1 MSPYTDE
8 GPISEEE
15 LAQNRLY
22 PVLERWRASL
32 GDRLAGD
39 WLEWWRSP
47 TVNVA
52 IREPSADEVSIL
64 SREAAEIGWEARI
77 VPARH
82 TASELQDFTKRATA
96 LIARRQPDALISA
109 GPDPSTNK
117 IYVVLR
123 EPDRSLI
130 EELYRS
136 LPQDVMILSI
146 ESGTWT
152 SYVPLA

>member
-1 MSPYTDE
+1 MKKVWRHDVAVNFE
-8 GPISEEE
+8 GSSI
-15 LAQNRLY
+15 
-22 PVLERWRASL
+22 
-32 GDRLAGD
+32 
-39 WLEWWRSP
+39 
-47 TVNVA
+47 
-52 IREPSADEVSIL
+52 EVC
-64 SREAAEIGWEARI
+64 RPPAEI
-77 VPARH
+77 H
-82 TASELQDFTKRATA
+82 DQS
-96 LIARRQPDALISA
+96 RRQPDALISA

>member
-1 MSPYTDE
+1 MSPHTDE
-8 GPISEEE
+8 GPITEEE
-15 LAQNRLY
+15 LAQNRLD

-32 GDRLAGD
+32 GDRLVGT
-39 WLEWWRSP
+39 WLEWRRSP

-52 IREPSADEVSIL
+52 IREPSADEVSSL
-64 SREAAEIGWEARI
+64 SREAAEIGWVARI

-82 TASELQDFTKRATA
+82 TASQLQDFTNTATA
-96 LIARRQPDALISA
+96 FIASRQPDALISA

-123 EPDRSLI
+123 DPDRPLI
-130 EELYRS
+130 DELYRS
-136 LPQDVMILSI
+136 LPRDVLILSI

-152 SYVPLA
+152 SY